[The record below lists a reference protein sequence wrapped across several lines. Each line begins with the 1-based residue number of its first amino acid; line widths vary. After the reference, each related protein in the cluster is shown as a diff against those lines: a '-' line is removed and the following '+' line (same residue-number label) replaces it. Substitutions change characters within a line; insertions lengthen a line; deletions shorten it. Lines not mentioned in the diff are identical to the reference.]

1 MPRQN
6 VLAGLG
12 LKGASVSLGLCLLS
26 FLFRT
31 ERDHERSDRDDSK
44 EKREDL
50 GVDDK
55 SDEEV
60 AGME

>member
-1 MPRQN
+1 M
-6 VLAGLG
+6 
-12 LKGASVSLGLCLLS
+12 S